1 MGIAQIIATAQVY
14 SSNFRLF
21 AQMSAVADAGFLP
34 VPNPHALPRLLD
46 LGTAFWGGLFFT
58 LSVGAG
64 LTLLSLAAAGVW
76 RHLPSGRRSAAAVL
90 AAALAAAVVILNR
103 RGFDVWTTLYF
114 VAVPPPVFWI
124 ATRWRTS
131 GQEPE
136 DRRRP
141 WFRLLP
147 LILLALGWF
156 TQYDPDLF
164 IDLRDHLLMSN
175 TAGANVSSFY
185 YRYTLYPAEVFKTLD
200 QRQIKTVAWPPEHTA
215 GRESPV
221 GRELIRLDYLPVGAA
236 TPADLGLRLD
246 GDRLTLVH
254 GATPVWEG
262 PVDRFLAD
270 PRRAASDISTRT
282 DRFAVFRT
290 AAYYGVLL
298 AFPSALYILLFAL
311 LRLLSGIA
319 FTGSRAEAA
328 AAILC
333 LLAGFAI
340 LADFHWSR
348 EKPPRLEETAAALG
362 SDRWQRRVAAL
373 KALQALRL
381 DIGASSGFAAM
392 LASPYPQER
401 YWLARALA
409 TSPNPQATEDLIRL
423 VADPQVNVRSMALQA
438 LAQRRDARAVQP
450 ILNLLKTSDEWYD
463 QLYAYQ
469 ALKALRWDQNR
480 LP

>member
-1 MGIAQIIATAQVY
+1 
-14 SSNFRLF
+14 
-21 AQMSAVADAGFLP
+21 
-34 VPNPHALPRLLD
+34 
-46 LGTAFWGGLFFT
+46 
-58 LSVGAG
+58 
-64 LTLLSLAAAGVW
+64 
-76 RHLPSGRRSAAAVL
+76 
-90 AAALAAAVVILNR
+90 
-103 RGFDVWTTLYF
+103 VWTTLYF

-124 ATRWRTS
+124 ATRCRTS
-131 GQEPE
+131 GPEPE

-156 TQYDPDLF
+156 TQYGPDLF

-236 TPADLGLRLD
+236 APADLGLQLD

-319 FTGSRAEAA
+319 FTGWRAEAA

-373 KALQALRL
+373 KAIQAHRL

>member
-14 SSNFRLF
+14 FSNLRLF
-21 AQMSAVADAGFLP
+21 AQLSAVADAGFLP
-34 VPNPHALPRLLD
+34 VPNPHVLPRLLD
-46 LGTAFWGGLFFT
+46 FGTAFWGGLFFT

-64 LTLLSLAAAGVW
+64 LTLLSLAAAGLW
-76 RHLPSGRRSAAAVL
+76 RRLPSGRGFAAAVL

-103 RGFDVWTTLYF
+103 RGFDLWATLYF

-124 ATRWRTS
+124 ATRCRTA
-131 GQEPE
+131 GHEPE
-136 DRRRP
+136 NRRRP

-147 LILLALGWF
+147 LVLLALGWF

-175 TAGANVSSFY
+175 TAGKSISSFY
-185 YRYTLYPAEVFKTLD
+185 YRYTLYPAEVFKSLE
-200 QRQIKTVAWPPEHTA
+200 QRQIKTVAWHSERA
-215 GRESPV
+215 DGRESPV
-221 GRELIRLDYLPVGAA
+221 GRELIRLDYLPVRAA
-236 TPADLGLRLD
+236 APSDLGLRLD
-246 GDRLTLVH
+246 GDRLTLAQ
-254 GATPVWEG
+254 GAHPVWEG

-270 PRRAASDISTRT
+270 PRRAASDISART
-282 DRFAVFRT
+282 DRFALFRT

-298 AFPSALYILLFAL
+298 AFPSALYILLFAV

-319 FTGSRAEAA
+319 FSGWRAEAA

-348 EKPPRLEETAAALG
+348 EKPPGLEETAAAVG

-373 KALQALRL
+373 KAIQARRQDL
-381 DIGASSGFAAM
+381 GADSAFAAM

-409 TSPNPQATEDLIRL
+409 TSSNPQATEDLIRL
-423 VADPQVNVRSMALQA
+423 AADPQVNVRSMAVQS
-438 LAQRRDARAVQP
+438 LAQRRDPRAVQP
-450 ILNLLKTSDEWYD
+450 ILDLLQTSHEWYD

-469 ALKALRWDQNR
+469 ALKALKWDQNR
-480 LP
+480 LH